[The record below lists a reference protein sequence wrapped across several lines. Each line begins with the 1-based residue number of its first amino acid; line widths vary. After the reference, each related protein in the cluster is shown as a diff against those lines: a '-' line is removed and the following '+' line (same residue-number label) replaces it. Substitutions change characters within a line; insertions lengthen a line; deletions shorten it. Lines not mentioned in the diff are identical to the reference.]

1 MPAFVQ
7 VIAEMKC
14 NEDNEDIDLSKSSF
28 AYFSFKKSRSG
39 VAFLLECGAD
49 GVCTGGGIAGSDV
62 YRFGCAGAVLC
73 VIGAVGNIADNT
85 VVAFAGDLAIIFVHL
100 LKLLSVS
107 LFLFWHEM
115 RRSIRA

>member
-1 MPAFVQ
+1 MS
-7 VIAEMKC
+7 E
-14 NEDNEDIDLSKSSF
+14 SSF

-39 VAFLLECGAD
+39 GAFLFEGGAD
-49 GVCTGGGIAGSDV
+49 GVCAGGGIAGSDV

-73 VIGAVGNIADNT
+73 VIGAVGNIAYNA
-85 VVAFAGDLAIIFVHL
+85 VVAFAGDLVIVFVHL